1 MTPNPKGKAPAF
13 QFYAAD
19 WLADEA
25 VSVMSLEEEGAYIRA
40 LCYCWR
46 EGSIPADEDNCL
58 ACLRVPRLGW
68 KGRNDCF
75 ANSHPMPQG

>member
-25 VSVMSLEEEGAYIRA
+25 ASVMSLEEEGAYIRD

-46 EGSIPADEDNCL
+46 EGSIPAGSTRMGGVRML
-58 ACLRVPRLGW
+58 QA
-68 KGRNDCF
+68 
-75 ANSHPMPQG
+75 